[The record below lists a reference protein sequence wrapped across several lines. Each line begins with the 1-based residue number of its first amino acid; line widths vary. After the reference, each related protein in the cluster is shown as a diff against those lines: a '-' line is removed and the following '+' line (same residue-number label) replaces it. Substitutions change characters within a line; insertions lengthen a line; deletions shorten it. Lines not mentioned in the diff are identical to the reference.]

1 MVKSGAVSPISN
13 GSVNTVVA
21 KNIADKSFLNMAI
34 SSNMK
39 DAILSCVKMP
49 VTII

>member
-13 GSVNTVVA
+13 GSANTVVE
-21 KNIADKSFLNMAI
+21 KNIEDKSFLNMTI

-39 DAILSCVKMP
+39 NKI
-49 VTII
+49 